1 MQPNPISHGT
11 AGCSNAKIPVPV
23 ATYSGTTR
31 AARILLRGKQT
42 FPLEK
47 IKAQQLD
54 FSNLH
59 HLFGW
64 HRLESLHV
72 GLWSPTWRIGYSG
85 VEFLR
90 SHALLGLVLP
100 LPTLPMS
107 CYTHPLPLP
116 TPKILNA
123 NWHWL
128 SAGGICSLGATD
140 MTYSMFATSNADTGP
155 QHQR

>member
-1 MQPNPISHGT
+1 MVCTWNLFLRHMQPNPISHGT
-11 AGCSNAKIPVPV
+11 AGCSNAKIPVPI

-90 SHALLGLVLP
+90 SHALLVWSFPCLP
-100 LPTLPMS
+100 SPCPVTPTL
-107 CYTHPLPLP
+107 C
-116 TPKILNA
+116 
-123 NWHWL
+123 L
-128 SAGGICSLGATD
+128 SPPRK
-140 MTYSMFATSNADTGP
+140 YSMPTGTGSVLVASAL
-155 QHQR
+155 